1 MNVPMRARRLAA
13 GLLLGLVLPLFLV
26 TVALAQNALGDKFR
40 SGSEVTVGGG
50 DTVPNDLYA
59 FGGAVTIDG
68 TVQGDL
74 IASGGS
80 VTVNGTV
87 EGDIMAAGGTLRI
100 GGTVNG
106 DVRAA
111 GANVTIAGN
120 VSEDALVAG
129 GRVEVATDGR
139 VGEDMVVSSGTLT
152 VAGTVDG
159 NVAGTTSTSSVTGT
173 IGGEDMIAIRQEG
186 APSAPTV
193 TDRAFDAV
201 GHFAAVVLVGLL
213 ALWLAP
219 RLMARAETT
228 VRARPLVA
236 VGAGLLGFIGFVVL
250 LIAIVIG
257 VVLLAVVL
265 GLIGLE
271 DLAALGAL
279 AGVVA
284 VGGLV
289 VAFTFVVGFLAD
301 AVVGLGLA
309 ALLARASGQAP
320 AEPDSVWRLDL
331 RTALLLALGTAII
344 VVLSSL
350 PVIGWLVKLVV
361 VVLGFGAVLYVV
373 WRRWQPMPSQPAAPA
388 APASPA

>member
-1 MNVPMRARRLAA
+1 MNVPMRARRLSA
-13 GLLLGLVLPLFLV
+13 GLLLGLVLPLFIV

-40 SGSEVTVGGG
+40 SGSDVTVGGG
-50 DTVPNDLYA
+50 ETVPNDLYA
-59 FGGAVTIDG
+59 FGGAVTVDG

-74 IASGGS
+74 VASGGS
-80 VTVNGTV
+80 VTLNGTV
-87 EGDIMAAGGTLRI
+87 DGDVMAAGGTLRI

-106 DVRAA
+106 DVRSA
-111 GANVTIAGN
+111 GANVTIAGD
-120 VSEDALVAG
+120 VSEDALLAG
-129 GRVEVATDGR
+129 GRVEVASDGR
-139 VGEDMVVSSGTLT
+139 VGEDLVVSSGTLT

-159 NVAGTTSTSSVTGT
+159 NVAGTTSTYSVTGT
-173 IGGEDMIAIRQEG
+173 IGGEDTIAIRQEG

-193 TDRAFDAV
+193 ADRAVDGV
-201 GHFAAVVLVGLL
+201 THFIAVVLVGLL

-219 RLMARAETT
+219 MLMARAETT

-236 VGAGLLGFIGFVVL
+236 AGVGLLGFIGFVVL
-250 LIAIVIG
+250 LIAIVVA
-257 VVLLAVVL
+257 VVLLAVIL
-265 GLIGLE
+265 GLIGLD

-309 ALLARASGQAP
+309 ALLARASGQAS
-320 AEPDSVWRLDL
+320 AEPDGVWRLDL
-331 RTALLLALGTAII
+331 RTALLLALGAAII

-361 VVLGFGAVLYVV
+361 VVLGFGAVLWAV
-373 WRRWQPMPSQPAAPA
+373 WRRWQPAPAQSAAPA
-388 APASPA
+388 

>member
-1 MNVPMRARRLAA
+1 MNVPIRARRLAA
-13 GLLLGLVLPLFLV
+13 GLLLGLVLPLLLV
-26 TVALAQNALGDKFR
+26 TVALAQDGVADKFR
-40 SGSEVTVGGG
+40 SGSEVTVGSGE
-50 DTVPNDLYA
+50 TVANDLYA
-59 FGGAVTIDG
+59 FGGAVTVDG

-87 EGDIMAAGGTLRI
+87 EGDVMAAGATLRI

-111 GANVTIAGN
+111 GANVTIAGG

-129 GRVEVATDGR
+129 GRVELATDGR
-139 VGEDMVVSSGTLT
+139 VGEDLLVSSGTLT

-159 NVAGTTSTSSVTGT
+159 NVAGTTSTYAVTGT
-173 IGGEDMIAIRQEG
+173 IGGEDTIAIRQEG

-201 GHFAAVVLVGLL
+201 GHFVAVFLVGLL
-213 ALWLAP
+213 ALWVVP
-219 RLMARAETT
+219 RLMARAEIT

-236 VGAGLLGFIGFVVL
+236 AGAGLLGFIGFVVI
-250 LIAIVIG
+250 LIAIAVG
-257 VVLLAVVL
+257 VVLLAVIL
-265 GLIGLE
+265 GLVGLE

-279 AGVVA
+279 AGIVA

-301 AVVGLGLA
+301 AVVGLALA
-309 ALLARASGQAP
+309 ALLARAGGQATT
-320 AEPDSVWRLDL
+320 EPDSVWRLDA

-350 PVIGWLVKLVV
+350 PVIGWLVKTVV
-361 VVLGFGAVLYVV
+361 VVLGFGAVLWAL
-373 WRRWQPMPSQPAAPA
+373 WRRWEPTRPQPVVPG
-388 APASPA
+388 

>member
-13 GLLLGLVLPLFLV
+13 GLLLGLFLPLFLV

-50 DTVPNDLYA
+50 ETVPNDLYA

-159 NVAGTTSTSSVTGT
+159 NVAGTTSTYSVTGT
-173 IGGEDMIAIRQEG
+173 IGGEDTIAIRQEG

-201 GHFAAVVLVGLL
+201 GHFVAVVLVGLL

-236 VGAGLLGFIGFVVL
+236 VGAGLLGFIGF
-250 LIAIVIG
+250 

-388 APASPA
+388 APAAPASPA